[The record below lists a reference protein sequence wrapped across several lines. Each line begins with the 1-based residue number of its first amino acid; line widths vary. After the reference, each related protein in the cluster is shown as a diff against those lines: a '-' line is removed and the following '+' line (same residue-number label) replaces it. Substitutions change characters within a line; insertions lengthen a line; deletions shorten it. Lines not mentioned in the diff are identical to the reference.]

1 MKLLTENTH
10 KGEPIA
16 NKPRMR
22 RFVLLLLS
30 VLMCVIHCGTQVAC
44 AQARV
49 NALDG
54 EALALHSFAELSVT
68 KITVHTGTHAADLA
82 LPSILT
88 GYVAVEI
95 EAPEETEEAEGETQE
110 TVRLDEIEVP
120 VTWVCESYDSET
132 PGTYLFVSQLMER
145 FSYSEEMPTISVKVV
160 AAEDEPSVEPEETTP
175 EPEEATPEPEETT
188 PEPEGFVTLDDAVL
202 ILPETEALVPEA
214 YQIMAFTNDPIAIEV
229 PRGTKIEDLPL
240 PSSLPAINA
249 LGEEIA
255 VLVTWENISASEEM
269 EYDPNDYVTGSAYGY
284 GPWIFT
290 AKLAQPQIITPEA
303 TDGAEETPAAGMYA
317 YIYEGEPVTASVT
330 LPDCLTVRNV
340 GGYEAGSII
349 FSFVVFKGDSLKLPS
364 QISANMTDGGIKN
377 VPVSWSGSYD
387 ADMVGEYQLSMSV
400 GSNYSG
406 FSAKAIVSVIRNF
419 ALGEE

>member
-1 MKLLTENTH
+1 MKQLTSNTH
-10 KGEPIA
+10 KREPIA

-22 RFVLLLLS
+22 RVVLLLLS
-30 VLMCVIHCGTQVAC
+30 VLMCVILCGALVAC

-54 EALALHSFAELSVT
+54 EALELHSFAALSVT

-110 TVRLDEIEVP
+110 TVRLDEVEVP

-132 PGTYLFVSQLMER
+132 PGTYIFVSQLMER

-160 AAEDEPSVEPEETTP
+160 AAEDEPSTEPADETTPAPEETIP
-175 EPEEATPEPEETT
+175 ALE
-188 PEPEGFVTLDDAVL
+188 EGFVTLDDAVL

-214 YQIMAFTNDPIAIEV
+214 YQISDFANEPIAIEV
-229 PRGTKIEDLPL
+229 ARGTAIENIPL
-240 PSSLPAINA
+240 PATLRAVNA
-249 LGEEIA
+249 LGEEIE
-255 VLVTWENISASEEM
+255 VPVTWVNIVDTSIAYEF
-269 EYDPNDYVTGSAYGY
+269 DPNDYVSGSMYGY
-284 GPWIFT
+284 GPWVFT
-290 AKLAQPQIITPEA
+290 ATV
-303 TDGAEETPAAGMYA
+303 DAAYTYA
-317 YIYEGEPVTASVT
+317 GEPVTASIT
-330 LPDCLTVRNV
+330 LPDCMTVKSI
-340 GGYEAGSII
+340 GGYSSGNTI
-349 FSFVVFKGDSLKLPS
+349 FHFVIFQGGSLKLPS
-364 QISANMTDGGIKN
+364 KMTASMTDGGMKS

-387 ADMVGEYQLSMSV
+387 ASTVGEYQLRMSV
-400 GSNYSG
+400 GGGYSS
-406 FSAKAIVSVIRNF
+406 FSAKGIVSVIRNY

>member
-1 MKLLTENTH
+1 MKQLTENTH

-16 NKPRMR
+16 NKSRTR
-22 RFVLLLLS
+22 RVVLLLLS
-30 VLMCVIHCGTQVAC
+30 VLMCVILCGALVAC
-44 AQARV
+44 TQARV

-54 EALALHSFAELSVT
+54 EALALHSFAALSVT

-110 TVRLDEIEVP
+110 TVRLDEVEVP

-145 FSYSEEMPTISVKVV
+145 FSYSEEMPKISVKVV
-160 AAEDEPSVEPEETTP
+160 AAEDEPTEEPEETTP
-175 EPEEATPEPEETT
+175 EPEETT
-188 PEPEGFVTLDDAVL
+188 PETEGFVTLDDAVL

-214 YQIMAFTNDPIAIEV
+214 YQITAFTNDPIAIEV
-229 PRGTKIEDLPL
+229 PRGTAIEDLPL

-255 VLVTWENISASEEM
+255 VLVTWENITANSNEM
-269 EYDPNDYVTGSAYGY
+269 EYDPNDYVTGSMSGY
-284 GPWIFT
+284 GPWTFT
-290 AKLAQPQIITPEA
+290 AVI
-303 TDGAEETPAAGMYA
+303 GETYT
-317 YIYEGEPVTASVT
+317 YVGEPVTASVT
-330 LPDCLTVRNV
+330 LPDCKTIDSI
-340 GGYEAGSII
+340 GGYSSGATI
-349 FSFVVFKGDSLKLPS
+349 FKFVIFKGGSLSLPNS
-364 QISANMTDGGIKN
+364 FSAYMTDGGIKN

-387 ADMVGEYQLSMSV
+387 ASTLGEYQLRMSV
-400 GSNYSG
+400 TGGYSS
-406 FSAKAIVSVIRNF
+406 FSVKGIVSVIRNY
-419 ALGEE
+419 ALDGE